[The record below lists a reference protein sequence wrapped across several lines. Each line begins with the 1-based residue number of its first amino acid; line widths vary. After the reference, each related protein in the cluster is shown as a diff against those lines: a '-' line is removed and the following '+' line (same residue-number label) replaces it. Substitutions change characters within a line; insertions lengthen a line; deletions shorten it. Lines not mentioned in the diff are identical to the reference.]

1 MSAPQALVPPGVP
14 RKMTLPSAR
23 PNPGAAGTSLR
34 FDVTPQSSSHRRPSR
49 RPGGRGGPARRPH
62 GGRHGG
68 PRGGGDS
75 SDDAL
80 PPPELEEPDESAGIP
95 VEECAFAEYGLK
107 PELLRAIAAAG
118 YRTPSEIQAKTLP
131 YALEGR
137 DVIGQAK
144 TGTGKTAAFLVPL
157 LQNLSDR
164 PGLRIVVVVPTR
176 ELSVQVAKEAQ
187 RLGRYLGV
195 RATAIYGGDSMKRQL
210 SELKQGLAVIAA
222 TPGRLLDHVGR
233 HTISLRDLDAVVL
246 DEADRMFDLGF
257 RDDMARILGAAQGR
271 RQTMLFSATL
281 SDEVLGLSKKYMS
294 DPAQVFLAPDVL
306 TVESVHQTCF
316 PIDKERKLLLLLELL
331 RREKPERSII
341 FTRTKIGADKLAEK
355 LQKAGI
361 GANEIHSGLPQKKR
375 ERILRGFRDG
385 EFPYLVATDV
395 AARGLD
401 IEDVTHVINWDVPE
415 NAEDYVHRVGRTAR
429 MGKIGR
435 AATFVTP
442 DDGEFITAIEKLI
455 NKEIPLERFEDFV
468 HTIAPEGATPGEP
481 QKPKP
486 PSYTR
491 TMQGFVR
498 TRRRR

>member
-1 MSAPQALVPPGVP
+1 V
-14 RKMTLPSAR
+14 
-23 PNPGAAGTSLR
+23 TS
-34 FDVTPQSSSHRRPSR
+34 QSHSSHRGPSRRPSR
-49 RPGGRGGPARRPH
+49 RGGSGGSRRP
-62 GGRHGG
+62 
-68 PRGGGDS
+68 RGERRS
-75 SDDAL
+75 HAADDAP
-80 PPPELEEPDESAGIP
+80 PPPEPEEPDESVAIP
-95 VEECAFAEYGLK
+95 IEECAFAEYDLK
-107 PELLRAIAAAG
+107 PDLLKAIASLG

-131 YALEGR
+131 YALDGR

-164 PGLRIVVVVPTR
+164 PGPRVVVVVPTR
-176 ELSVQVAKEAQ
+176 ELSVQVAREAQ
-187 RLGRYLGV
+187 RLGRFLGV

-210 SELKQGLAVIAA
+210 TELKEGLQVIAA

-233 HTISLRDLDAVVL
+233 RTLSLRDLDGVVL

-257 RDDMARILGAAQGR
+257 RDDMAKILGAAQGR

-281 SDEVLGLSKKYMS
+281 SDEVLGLAKKYMS
-294 DPAQVFLAPDVL
+294 DPAQVFLSPDVL

-442 DDGEFITAIEKLI
+442 EDGEFITAIEKLI

-468 HTIAPEGATPGEP
+468 HNIAPAGATPGEP

-498 TRRRR
+498 TRKRR

>member
-1 MSAPQALVPPGVP
+1 MPDPKRSFSRSRSRPRGRRRNPQSEAEPASAPLADEPIDD
-14 RKMTLPSAR
+14 SA
-23 PNPGAAGTSLR
+23 A
-34 FDVTPQSSSHRRPSR
+34 
-49 RPGGRGGPARRPH
+49 
-62 GGRHGG
+62 
-68 PRGGGDS
+68 
-75 SDDAL
+75 
-80 PPPELEEPDESAGIP
+80 IP
-95 VEECAFAEYGLK
+95 IEECGFAEYDLK
-107 PELLRAIAAAG
+107 PGLVQALASCG
-118 YRTPSEIQAKTLP
+118 YRTPSEIQAKTMP
-131 YALEGR
+131 FALEGR
-137 DVIGQAK
+137 DIIGQAK

-164 PGLRIVVVVPTR
+164 PGPRVVVVVPTR

-187 RLGRYLGV
+187 RLGRFLGV

-210 SELKQGLAVIAA
+210 SELRAGLAVIAA

-233 HTISLRDLDAVVL
+233 GTISLRDLDGVVL

-257 RDDMARILGAAQGR
+257 RDDMAKILGAAQGR

-281 SDEVLGLSKKYMS
+281 SDEVLALSKKYMS
-294 DPAQVFLAPDVL
+294 EPAQVFLSPDVL
-306 TVESVHQTCF
+306 TVDKVHQTSF
-316 PIDKERKLLLLLELL
+316 PVDKERKLLLLLELL
-331 RREKPERSII
+331 KRERPERSII

-401 IEDVTHVINWDVPE
+401 IDDVTHVINYDVPE

-429 MGKIGR
+429 MGKEGR

-442 DDGEFITAIEKLI
+442 DDGLFLTQIEKLI
-455 NKEIPLERFEDFV
+455 NKEIPIERYEDFV
-468 HTIAPEGATPGEP
+468 HNVLPEGATEGP
-481 QKPKP
+481 KIPKP

-498 TRRRR
+498 RRGKR

>member
-1 MSAPQALVPPGVP
+1 MTPPP
-14 RKMTLPSAR
+14 
-23 PNPGAAGTSLR
+23 
-34 FDVTPQSSSHRRPSR
+34 SSSHRRSSR
-49 RPGGRGGPARRPH
+49 RPGRRAGPGRRPH

-68 PRGGGDS
+68 HRDRGDADS
-75 SDDAL
+75 AP
-80 PPPELEEPDESAGIP
+80 PPPEPEAPDESLAIP
-95 VEECAFAEYGLK
+95 LEECAFAEYGLK
-107 PELLRAIAAAG
+107 PDLLAAIAACG

-164 PGLRIVVVVPTR
+164 PGPRVVVVVPTR
-176 ELSVQVAKEAQ
+176 ELSVQVAREAQ
-187 RLGRYLGV
+187 RLGRLLGV

-210 SELKQGLAVIAA
+210 TELKQGLQVIAA

-233 HTISLRDLDAVVL
+233 HTISLRDLDGVVL

-257 RDDMARILGAAQGR
+257 RDDMAKILGAAQGR

-281 SDEVLGLSKKYMS
+281 SDEVLGLAKKYMS

-429 MGKIGR
+429 MGKQGR

-442 DDGEFITAIEKLI
+442 EDGEFITAIEKLI
-455 NKEIPLERFEDFV
+455 NKEVPIERFEDFV
-468 HTIAPEGATPGEP
+468 HNVAPEGATPGEP

>member
-1 MSAPQALVPPGVP
+1 VTGSHASP
-14 RKMTLPSAR
+14 AR
-23 PNPGAAGTSLR
+23 GRG
-34 FDVTPQSSSHRRPSR
+34 
-49 RPGGRGGPARRPH
+49 RPGPRRGGSRGGSH
-62 GGRHGG
+62 GGSRGGRPRHGG
-68 PRGGGDS
+68 GRPPR
-75 SDDAL
+75 SDDSDGDLAAAL
-80 PPPELEEPDESAGIP
+80 QEAPDDDSKAIP
-95 VEECAFAEYGLK
+95 IAECAFGEYELK
-107 PELLRAIAAAG
+107 PELVQALAMLG

-137 DVIGQAK
+137 DIIGQAK

-164 PGLRIVVVVPTR
+164 EGPRVVVVVPTR

-187 RLGRYLGV
+187 RLGRFLGV

-210 SELKQGLAVIAA
+210 AELKAGLKVIAA

-233 HTISLRDLDAVVL
+233 GTISLRDLDGVVL

-257 RDDMARILGAAQGR
+257 REDMARILGAAQGR

-281 SDEVLGLSKKYMS
+281 GDEVLGLAAKYMS
-294 DPAQVFLAPDVL
+294 DPARVFLAPDEL

-316 PIDKERKLLLLLELL
+316 PIDKERKLLLLIELL
-331 RREKPERSII
+331 RREKPDRSII
-341 FTRTKIGADKLAEK
+341 FTRTKHGADRLAES
-355 LQKAGI
+355 LQKAGW

-375 ERILRGFRDG
+375 ERILAGFRSG
-385 EFPYLVATDV
+385 EFPFLVATDV

-401 IEDVTHVINWDVPE
+401 IQDVTHVINYDVPE

-429 MGKIGR
+429 MGKEGR

-442 DDGEFITAIEKLI
+442 DDGVFLTAIEKLI
-455 NKEIPLERFEDFV
+455 NKEVPIERFEDFV
-468 HTIAPEGATPGEP
+468 HVVVDPATPAEEG
-481 QKPKP
+481 KPKGP
-486 PSYTR
+486 QYTR

-498 TRRRR
+498 ARRKR

>member
-1 MSAPQALVPPGVP
+1 MA
-14 RKMTLPSAR
+14 LPSAR
-23 PNPGAAGTSLR
+23 PNPGAAETSSR
-34 FDVTPQSSSHRRPSR
+34 FDVTPPPSSSHRRPSGR
-49 RPGGRGGPARRPH
+49 SGGRSGGPARR
-62 GGRHGG
+62 GGRSRPRHFGG
-68 PRGGGDS
+68 DRGGDADDS
-75 SDDAL
+75 
-80 PPPELEEPDESAGIP
+80 PPPPDATEIDDSAAIP
-95 VEECAFAEYGLK
+95 IEECGFAEYDLK
-107 PELLRAIAAAG
+107 PDLLRAIAAAG

-131 YALEGR
+131 YALDGR
-137 DVIGQAK
+137 DIIGQAK

-157 LQNLSDR
+157 LENLSDR
-164 PGLRIVVVVPTR
+164 SGLRIVVVVPTR

-195 RATAIYGGDSMKRQL
+195 RSTAIYGGDSMKRQL

-281 SDEVLGLSKKYMS
+281 SDEVLALSKKYMS

-306 TVESVHQTCF
+306 TVESVHQTAF

-429 MGKIGR
+429 MGKQGR

-468 HTIAPEGATPGEP
+468 HNVAPEGATPGEP